1 MSPFTKSERKEL
13 REIAGEAYEWELHRH
28 LSELDRSFAQW
39 RRGEMLSSELSAAIH
54 EFHQHAAREL
64 WSMYQSLG
72 EVEIVA
78 RGLAIGAVALDRLS
92 PQLKAKIQP
101 LSGHWRQHRGDAA

>member
-1 MSPFTKSERKEL
+1 MSPLTKSERREL
-13 REIAGEAYEWELHRH
+13 REIAGEAYEWELHEH
-28 LSELDRSFAQW
+28 LSELDGAFDQW

-72 EVEIVA
+72 EVELVA
-78 RGLAIGAVALDRLS
+78 RGVAIGAVALDRLS
-92 PQLKAKIQP
+92 PGLRAKIQP
-101 LSGHWRQHRGDAA
+101 LSEHWRQHRGNAP